1 VSGQELEDLRRKRF
15 ESDYFILLGP
25 SGEVVVT
32 NRRALEAESFF
43 QELARRLRE
52 YGISLN
58 VEEHDP
64 HKEDWP

>member
-1 VSGQELEDLRRKRF
+1 MSGQELEGLRRRRF
-15 ESDYFILLGP
+15 ESDYFIMVDH
-25 SGEVVVT
+25 SGEAIVT

-58 VEEHDP
+58 VEQHDP

>member
-1 VSGQELEDLRRKRF
+1 MSGQELEDLRRKRY
-15 ESDYFILLGP
+15 ESDYFIALNQ
-25 SGEVVVT
+25 SGEVIVT
-32 NRRALEAESFF
+32 NRRSLEAESFF

>member
-1 VSGQELEDLRRKRF
+1 MSGQELEGLRRKRF
-15 ESDYFILLGP
+15 ESDYFIALGP
-25 SGEVVVT
+25 SGEVIVT

-52 YGISLN
+52 HGISLN
-58 VEEHDP
+58 VEQHDP

>member
-1 VSGQELEDLRRKRF
+1 MSGQELEDLRRKRF
-15 ESDYFILLGP
+15 ESDYFIVVGP
-25 SGEVVVT
+25 AEVIVT

-43 QELARRLRE
+43 QELSRGLRE

-64 HKEDWP
+64 NKEDWP

>member
-1 VSGQELEDLRRKRF
+1 VPGQELEDLRHRRF
-15 ESDYFILLGP
+15 ESDYFIVLDQ
-25 SGEVVVT
+25 SGEVIVT

-43 QELARRLRE
+43 QELARRLRD

>member
-1 VSGQELEDLRRKRF
+1 MSGQELEGLRRKRF
-15 ESDYFILLGP
+15 ESDYFIAIS
-25 SGEVVVT
+25 SGEVIVT

-52 YGISLN
+52 YGISLS
-58 VEEHDP
+58 VEQHDP